1 MELENVNQLREKY
14 PKNADRTD
22 DDIAERYLKMIN
34 DKRDKLE
41 NLGPVN
47 YFKFIEIVN
56 PQSKDANVKNY
67 MATLSPDDAKAKSE
81 GEHAFDVFQ
90 KLKDERNLQ
99 MDFSDFAKDFA
110 PKFGTGRSRNLKRNY
125 TTEEIANITGT
136 ATEDDDFTT
145 VKGRA
150 IGSLA
155 MDEKNLAQAIRNEAS
170 KYFGEDVEVRIGP
183 YTNELEVYNPRQK
196 KFQLVNKPGIDAGDF
211 ASLSGDLG
219 VAIAEI
225 IGYTIG
231 GPVSILSGA
240 GFATAADMG
249 RMYIGHEYFG
259 INPELKG
266 TSGLDTFGNY
276 LREGAMTGAISA
288 ISGSL
293 FSLPGMVPGVKKIAK
308 KLFKKEEVKEVDL
321 EDFKDQIK
329 DTKELSDRMNKKIAD
344 NKLRGEIKFNLGQV
358 TNDPE
363 LLAYAHAYEKHSKYG
378 VKGSFHKMR
387 QSNAIANKELFE
399 LFRDGFVSDNLVG
412 KDPVGYDTI
421 LKKIKTKA
429 VQLNDEQRKPFI
441 DALQKSEN
449 DLTEEVIRFP
459 DGQLKEGGE
468 TIKSAITE
476 FRDLRL
482 NEINN
487 KYKKLM
493 DGTDTDSQG
502 LALRKLKL
510 DEVKDDTGKVIRN
523 EYKFLTDAVNEMQ
536 ARAKDTLKKNYSS
549 VKSFF
554 ELPKK
559 GEEITFRKL
568 HNTRSDLLKDKRNLL
583 SKQTSD
589 EKSLSATQIDRLISA
604 INRQMDSSLGGDD
617 PMLQMYRKID
627 NETSQFYDNYN
638 RFIGQLVRKDGGR
651 LKIGDEDIFKT
662 TFKTGPSQQSR
673 INDVFDV
680 LKTDSEAFDLYKNN
694 ILEFYMS
701 KVDPQNIGKIDLNKH
716 RKFIVDH
723 KYGLEKFFG
732 KDGYQDIIKVGNLQQ
747 KIKDLNLKNTE
758 IQKKL
763 KATTAGELEN
773 KKPELIFD

>member
-1 MELENVNQLREKY
+1 
-14 PKNADRTD
+14 
-22 DDIAERYLKMIN
+22 
-34 DKRDKLE
+34 
-41 NLGPVN
+41 
-47 YFKFIEIVN
+47 
-56 PQSKDANVKNY
+56 
-67 MATLSPDDAKAKSE
+67 
-81 GEHAFDVFQ
+81 
-90 KLKDERNLQ
+90 
-99 MDFSDFAKDFA
+99 
-110 PKFGTGRSRNLKRNY
+110 
-125 TTEEIANITGT
+125 
-136 ATEDDDFTT
+136 
-145 VKGRA
+145 
-150 IGSLA
+150 
-155 MDEKNLAQAIRNEAS
+155 
-170 KYFGEDVEVRIGP
+170 
-183 YTNELEVYNPRQK
+183 
-196 KFQLVNKPGIDAGDF
+196 
-211 ASLSGDLG
+211 
-219 VAIAEI
+219 
-225 IGYTIG
+225 
-231 GPVSILSGA
+231 
-240 GFATAADMG
+240 
-249 RMYIGHEYFG
+249 
-259 INPELKG
+259 
-266 TSGLDTFGNY
+266 
-276 LREGAMTGAISA
+276 
-288 ISGSL
+288 
-293 FSLPGMVPGVKKIAK
+293 
-308 KLFKKEEVKEVDL
+308 
-321 EDFKDQIK
+321 
-329 DTKELSDRMNKKIAD
+329 
-344 NKLRGEIKFNLGQV
+344 
-358 TNDPE
+358 
-363 LLAYAHAYEKHSKYG
+363 
-378 VKGSFHKMR
+378 
-387 QSNAIANKELFE
+387 
-399 LFRDGFVSDNLVG
+399 
-412 KDPVGYDTI
+412 
-421 LKKIKTKA
+421 
-429 VQLNDEQRKPFI
+429 
-441 DALQKSEN
+441 
-449 DLTEEVIRFP
+449 
-459 DGQLKEGGE
+459 
-468 TIKSAITE
+468 
-476 FRDLRL
+476 
-482 NEINN
+482 
-487 KYKKLM
+487 M

-773 KKPELIFD
+773 KKPELIFDYAFTPSKFGGKTPSTLRDIMKIIEDDEITKNEFKTLVSERLMLESTNPMDFTFNAENFNKFLQQNRENLKIVFADDKQYLDNLKDFNKVLAILDRSTKDEPPKRFQSALRDLIRAKVGMFTVAGRTMTAGLKISEDMLNRKMAQIIQNPDELVQLLELADKPKSFLQTKRGKNIVRTLFGSIPAMQQFDVTPDLEDVKAKDVNETRPITPDVTITPTSQAPSTTPNVNIFAMEQMPRPTAPAPVTPPPVQQPQPAGIAALPADRGQTYAGLFPNDPSGQMIAQRGRQNA